1 MPFRRRRPALKK
13 RWTKK
18 RWTKKRPAK
27 KRRSKNASVPRP
39 LLGGFPETKVV
50 TLRYAENITLNPGL
64 TTVDSHA
71 FRLNSIY
78 DPDVTGTGNRPR
90 WSQTWDTIYK
100 KYTVIGAKITVT
112 AAPTLGEP
120 GHFYV
125 YVTPEVNQ
133 LTGPIYNGP
142 ADMLENRGIL
152 PIRSYGGGT
161 TANRG
166 KKIAITK
173 KVSMKKYFGVS
184 DIMQNTPL
192 GQVGTYSGKMGTL
205 GVGSNPDYT
214 CNVLVF
220 AAPTEDGVQ
229 ADALGATVMID
240 YICLL
245 ENLILPRVS
254 P

>member
-1 MPFRRRRPALKK
+1 MPRRYSAKKKTYRKRTSRYAKATRTRRRVVTRRRRS
-13 RWTKK
+13 T
-18 RWTKKRPAK
+18 
-27 KRRSKNASVPRP
+27 NASVPRP
-39 LLGGFPETKVV
+39 LLGGFPETKIVK
-50 TLRYAENITLNPGL
+50 LRYAENITLNPGL

-78 DPDVTGTGNRPR
+78 DPDMTGTGNRPR
-90 WSQTWDTIYK
+90 WSSTWDTIYK

-133 LTGPIYNGP
+133 ITGPIYDGP
-142 ADMLENRGIL
+142 ADMLENRGVL
-152 PIRSYGGGT
+152 PVRSYGGGT

-166 KKIAITK
+166 KKISITK

-184 DIMQNTPL
+184 DIMHNTPTGTL
-192 GQVGTYSGKMGTL
+192 GRYSGAMGTL
-205 GVGSNPDYT
+205 GVGSDPDYG

-220 AAPTEDGVQ
+220 AAPSED
-229 ADALGATVMID
+229 ASRLT
-240 YICLL
+240 
-245 ENLILPRVS
+245 P
-254 P
+254 